1 MNDTD
6 VAGQPE
12 QADEPVWEASSPV
25 WYWIVVL
32 IVLFMCLA
40 LAAAVIQTQVQ

>member
-6 VAGQPE
+6 AAGQPE
-12 QADEPVWEASSPV
+12 EGSNPL

-32 IVLFMCLA
+32 IVVFMCLA
-40 LAAAVIQTQVQ
+40 LAIAVIQTHSQ